1 MRPLR
6 TRLRVQLALALVLA
20 TINVP
25 PWLMFKGNTI
35 VSVCAVE
42 VQHQQWPAGGAN
54 VAQAGID
61 ATERNREE
69 RAPQQQQQQRPL
81 HVDPIM
87 NPVSY
92 TSLQSSITADADS
105 KGQTDETDTAVP
117 TADESI
123 VSLDE
128 GNRPGSEINPVP
140 QDSSPSP
147 SVPRRRVS
155 NTYYASLSALP
166 GTPEAVAQHQAVREA
181 LLALPGQV
189 TIRHEFG
196 ADEDDVLNVISFKLE
211 GVKDR
216 LEAIA
221 MLPGVIGIYPVRT
234 RKRPKAL
241 PLGSLKLT
249 RPSLES
255 AHILTGIKMA
265 QEKLGLT
272 GKGIKVGII
281 DTGVDY
287 KHPALGGCF
296 GPGCK
301 VAFGHDFVGDTYDN
315 GVPEKDVPKPDKD
328 PMDCA
333 GHGTHVAGIVAARN
347 EGAHALG
354 LQRFVGVAP
363 DATLGAYRV
372 FGCDGEV
379 GDDVLLAAMKAAYRD
394 GMDIVNLSLGGSSSW
409 PEEPFATACSAY
421 IQKGMH
427 IAIANGNDGEE
438 GLFEDGAP
446 ATASGAVAVGSV
458 DNTHFLGPAADLTW
472 QAVDHNGQGTAAP
485 GNNTVGRIGMAMG
498 ADSDDIPVMSFR
510 TDITYV
516 IHVPSNKA
524 DPKGCAAYHDAEFE
538 GEDHVPPSHI
548 IVLLLRGDC
557 TFGDKAKNIFKAKL
571 GGMLVY
577 DTVPEQKPLGMA
589 ISGFNISAAG
599 LSLEDANMILEAV
612 KSKQSDSL
620 TTINSGFR
628 LAARFTSADQVLK
641 LASGGKISDFSSWGP
656 DARLRYKPDIVTP
669 GGMIYSTFPLAKG
682 GFATLQGTSM
692 ASPYLAG
699 IQALFLEKYGKTDP
713 AKLLS
718 ILQSTAVPTIQPGST
733 TGLTSVFQQG
743 GGLVSME
750 RLFADDPP
758 AILTPAVLYMNDTQY
773 QKLDHEISFTNPS
786 GSRTTRKWTALHRP
800 AVSVNGFDDS
810 HHYVPV
816 NQSRIRISELGV
828 GVVTMTPPELVLAP
842 GAAGTVMIHIA
853 PPTGL
858 ALQDR
863 WLFSGY
869 IEFQCQTDQGVPCAS
884 SLVSY
889 GGMHGSLAGVPIL
902 NPALTY
908 PALQLNRYADSD
920 EGSAKAKKA
929 NADSERQQDHHHS
942 HSQQQKA
949 GVLPKAKHSG
959 KGQAKEDGKEDGK
972 GDGPVHKSLY
982 HDRSEQVT
990 VGRDDDDWVQIL
1002 ISVNFPTGLLTI
1014 EAESVCEDDDQDH
1027 PDDDGHSKI
1036 RLEVGGSG
1044 PSRFQI
1050 MTNDED
1056 EELDETKDVVAPELE
1071 PLQGDE
1077 HLERIALLKARRER
1091 SQELAFMPSG
1101 LYMPYEGYSR
1111 VMMAPSTLDEVVR
1124 LHRKSEDSHMEH
1136 GKDKDSHMRHGKG
1149 KDSQIGH
1156 GKDKEQVL
1164 HRGSKVP
1171 LDKKK
1176 GDHKKGENKADRHPR
1191 GKKDKKRLKMSGVD
1205 EHDTDKIQGIPTTAC
1220 VPRIL
1225 GLIPSGFN
1233 PWTTRNDDAEGNTFQ
1248 SFPWNGDLL
1257 LQNHEAVAEGDYH
1270 GPATPNGHAAG
1281 EGKEMEKDV
1290 DGRGKRKSNKKSAS
1304 AKKDSTQDSRNLPNG
1319 RYRLIVKVLKPWG
1332 VHGRASDVERWSSP
1346 IIIIRRKK

>member
-6 TRLRVQLALALVLA
+6 TRLRIQLALALVLVI
-20 TINVP
+20 INVP

-42 VQHQQWPAGGAN
+42 VQDQQRPAERVS

-61 ATERNREE
+61 ATEYNTED
-69 RAPQQQQQQRPL
+69 RASQQQQQTPL

-87 NPVSY
+87 NPVSH
-92 TSLQSSITADADS
+92 TSLQSSITADD
-105 KGQTDETDTAVP
+105 
-117 TADESI
+117 SI
-123 VSLDE
+123 VSL
-128 GNRPGSEINPVP
+128 SEDSKPRANEIDPVP
-140 QDSSPSP
+140 QDSSPLP
-147 SVPRRRVS
+147 SVPKRRAS

-166 GTPEAVAQHQAVREA
+166 GTPKAIAQHQTVTEA

-189 TIRHEFG
+189 TIRQEFG

-211 GVKDR
+211 GDKDR

-301 VAFGHDFVGDTYDN
+301 VAFGYDFVGDAYDN

-347 EGAHALG
+347 EGPHALG
-354 LQRFVGVAP
+354 QQRFVGVAP

-421 IQKGMH
+421 IRKGMH

-472 QAVDHNGQGTAAP
+472 QTVDHGSQGAAAP

-510 TDITYV
+510 TDISYV
-516 IHVPSNKA
+516 IHVPSSKA
-524 DPKGCAAYHDAEFE
+524 DPKGCAVYHDSEFE
-538 GEDHVPPSHI
+538 GEDHVPRSHI

-557 TFGDKAKNIFKAKL
+557 TFGDKAKNVVKAKL

-589 ISGFNISAAG
+589 ISGFNTSAAG
-599 LSLEDANMILEAV
+599 LSLEDATLILDAV
-612 KSKQSDSL
+612 KAKQGNSS
-620 TTINSGFR
+620 TTVKSGFR
-628 LAARFTSADQVLK
+628 LSARFTSADQVLK

-699 IQALFLEKYGKTDP
+699 IQALFLEKYGKTEP
-713 AKLLS
+713 AELLS
-718 ILQSTAVPTIQPGST
+718 VLQSTAVPTIQPGSA

-758 AILTPAVLYMNDTQY
+758 AILTPVVLYMNDTQY
-773 QKLDHEISFTNPS
+773 QKLDHEISFTNPAVS
-786 GSRTTRKWTALHRP
+786 KTTRKWTAMHRP
-800 AVSVNGFDDS
+800 AVSVNGFDNS
-810 HHYVPV
+810 YHYVPV
-816 NQSRIRISELGV
+816 NQSRIRTSELGV
-828 GVVTMTPPELVLAP
+828 DVVTMTPPELVLAP
-842 GAAGTVMIHIA
+842 GATGTVAIHID

-858 ALQDR
+858 ALQER
-863 WLFSGY
+863 WLYSGY
-869 IEFQCQTDQGVPCAS
+869 IEFQCQTDQGESCAS

-902 NPALTY
+902 DPALKY
-908 PALQLNRYADSD
+908 PAIQLNRYADS
-920 EGSAKAKKA
+920 EGGGAKAKKA
-929 NADSERQQDHHHS
+929 NADSERQDQDDDQ
-942 HSQQQKA
+942 SQQQA
-949 GVLPKAKHSG
+949 RILLSAKQHSG
-959 KGQAKEDGKEDGK
+959 EGQAKKDGKKKDA
-972 GDGPVHKSLY
+972 VHKSLY
-982 HDRSEQVT
+982 YDRSEQVT
-990 VGRDDDDWVQIL
+990 VGKDNDDWVQIL
-1002 ISVNFPTGLLTI
+1002 VAVNFPTGLLTI
-1014 EAESVCEDDDQDH
+1014 EAESVCDDDQGH
-1027 PDDDGHSKI
+1027 ADDDNSQI
-1036 RLEVGGSG
+1036 RLEVGGTG

-1050 MTNDED
+1050 MTN
-1056 EELDETKDVVAPELE
+1056 EELDETKDVVAPEEGLE
-1071 PLQGDE
+1071 QLQGDE

-1111 VMMAPSTLDEVVR
+1111 VMMAPSTMDEVVR
-1124 LHRKSEDSHMEH
+1124 LHRKTEDGHQEH
-1136 GKDKDSHMRHGKG
+1136 TKDE
-1149 KDSQIGH
+1149 
-1156 GKDKEQVL
+1156 EQDQ
-1164 HRGSKVP
+1164 GSKAP

-1176 GDHKKGENKADRHPR
+1176 GDDKKGARKAGPHPH
-1191 GKKDKKRLKMSGVD
+1191 GQKDKKKQPKTPGVD
-1205 EHDTDKIQGIPTTAC
+1205 EDDKDKVQDGPGTAC

-1225 GLIPSGFN
+1225 GLIPNGFN
-1233 PWTTRNDDAEGNTFQ
+1233 PWTTRNDDAEGNAFQ
-1248 SFPWNGDLL
+1248 SIPWTGDLL
-1257 LQNHEAVAEGDYH
+1257 LQNHEAVAEDDYN
-1270 GPATPNGHAAG
+1270 GPAASNGHAAG
-1281 EGKEMEKDV
+1281 EGKAMEKEV
-1290 DGRGKRKSNKKSAS
+1290 DGRGKGHHKKPAS

-1346 IIIIRRKK
+1346 IITIKRKK

>member
-6 TRLRVQLALALVLA
+6 TRLRVQLALALVLVI
-20 TINVP
+20 INVP

-42 VQHQQWPAGGAN
+42 VHNQQWPARAVS
-54 VAQAGID
+54 VAQASTD
-61 ATERNREE
+61 ATEHNKKE
-69 RAPQQQQQQRPL
+69 RASPQQQPL
-81 HVDPIM
+81 QVDPIM
-87 NPVSY
+87 NPVSH
-92 TSLQSSITADADS
+92 TSLQSSITANTDS
-105 KGQTDETDTAVP
+105 KTQAEGSDTVVDTP
-117 TADESI
+117 GERITSSE
-123 VSLDE
+123 E
-128 GNRPGSEINPVP
+128 GNSAETEIKPVP
-140 QDSSPSP
+140 EDSSPSP

-166 GTPEAVAQHQAVREA
+166 GTPEAIAQHQTVRKA

-211 GVKDR
+211 GNLDR

-221 MLPGVIGIYPVRT
+221 MLSGVIGIYPVRT

-249 RPSLES
+249 RPSLDS

-301 VAFGHDFVGDTYDN
+301 VAFGHDFVGDMYDN
-315 GVPEKDVPKPDKD
+315 GVPERDVPKPDKD

-347 EGAHALG
+347 EGPHALG
-354 LQRFVGVAP
+354 QHKFVGVAP

-379 GDDVLLAAMKAAYRD
+379 GDDVLLAAMKASYRD

-446 ATASGAVAVGSV
+446 ATAAGAVAVGSV

-472 QAVDHNGQGTAAP
+472 QNVDHNGQGTPAP

-498 ADSDDIPVMSFR
+498 ADSDDIPVVSFR

-516 IHVPSNKA
+516 IHVPSTKA
-524 DPKGCAAYHDAEFE
+524 DPKGCAAYHDAEFAS
-538 GEDHVPPSHI
+538 EDHVPRSHI
-548 IVLLLRGDC
+548 IVLLLRGAC
-557 TFGDKAKNIFKAKL
+557 TFGDKAKYVAKAKL

-589 ISGFNISAAG
+589 ISGYNISAAG
-599 LSLEDANMILEAV
+599 LSLEDATLILEAV
-612 KSKQSDSL
+612 RLKQRDSP
-620 TTINSGFR
+620 TTLNSGLR
-628 LAARFTSADQVLK
+628 LTARFTSADQLLK

-699 IQALFLEKYGKTDP
+699 IQALFLEKYGKTEP

-718 ILQSTAVPTIQPGST
+718 ILQSTAVPTIQPGHA

-758 AILTPAVLYMNDTQY
+758 TILTPAVLYMNDTQY
-773 QKLDHEISFTNPS
+773 QKLDHEISFMNPS
-786 GSRTTRKWTALHRP
+786 GSKTTRKWTALHRP
-800 AVSVNGFDDS
+800 AVSVNGFDES

-816 NQSRIRISELGV
+816 NQSRIRTSDLGV

-842 GAAGTVMIHIA
+842 GAVGTVMIHIA

-869 IEFQCQTDQGVPCAS
+869 IEFQCQTDQGAPCIS

-902 NPALTY
+902 NPALKY
-908 PALQLNRYADSD
+908 PAMQLDRYADNN
-920 EGSAKAKKA
+920 EGNARAKKA
-929 NADSERQQDHHHS
+929 NADSERQGHPNHHR
-942 HSQQQKA
+942 QPQA
-949 GVLPKAKHSG
+949 GLLPDAKHSG
-959 KGQAKEDGKEDGK
+959 ERQAKEDGKGK
-972 GDGPVHKSLY
+972 GTLHQSLY
-982 HDRSEQVT
+982 HDQTEQVT
-990 VGRDDDDWVQIL
+990 VGRDDNDWVQIL
-1002 ISVNFPTGLLTI
+1002 VSVNFPTGLLTI
-1014 EAESVCEDDDQDH
+1014 EAESVCDDDDDSDEG
-1027 PDDDGHSKI
+1027 PLDDGNSKI

-1050 MTNDED
+1050 MTK
-1056 EELDETKDVVAPELE
+1056 EELDETKDVVAPEEELE

-1101 LYMPYEGYSR
+1101 LYRPYEGYSR

-1124 LHRKSEDSHMEH
+1124 LHRKTEE
-1136 GKDKDSHMRHGKG
+1136 
-1149 KDSQIGH
+1149 SQEEH
-1156 GKDKEQVL
+1156 GKDKEQDL
-1164 HRGSKVP
+1164 HRELKTP
-1171 LDKKK
+1171 LCGKK
-1176 GDHKKGENKADRHPR
+1176 GRHNKVDSPACRRKHRKKQPKTPGVEEEP
-1191 GKKDKKRLKMSGVD
+1191 DKS
-1205 EHDTDKIQGIPTTAC
+1205 KIQGRPKMAC

-1225 GLIPSGFN
+1225 GLIPNGFN

-1248 SFPWNGDLL
+1248 SFPWTGDLL
-1257 LQNHEAVAEGDYH
+1257 LQNHEAVVEGDYH
-1270 GPATPNGHAAG
+1270 GPPVPSGHAAG

-1290 DGRGKRKSNKKSAS
+1290 EGRGKRNHKKSAS
-1304 AKKDSTQDSRNLPNG
+1304 SKKALTQDSRNLPNG

-1332 VHGRASDVERWSSP
+1332 VRGRASDVERWSSP
-1346 IIIIRRKK
+1346 IIIIKRKK